1 MPRDWRIPPTPRS
14 ENAKK
19 RVSRVSAR
27 QFGRISRRQLDRL
40 EVSNGLV
47 GRWVAE
53 SYLHRVLPGVY
64 GVGHLAASF
73 EADLAAALLY
83 AGPGAALSHATATW
97 WLKLSERRPI
107 TIDVTTPRRVAS
119 LDGIRVHDRRARA
132 RSWVRDLPAT
142 TVAET
147 LLDVGA
153 EAGIDELRYL
163 VAQAEYRRLL
173 NLDEIAGALGS
184 GRRGSR
190 KLRKALSRHLPALAR
205 ARSVL
210 EIDFIL
216 FCERHRLP
224 LPEVN
229 VVVEGVRVDA
239 LWRSARVV
247 VELDGRDGHAAPAQL
262 ERDRRRDLLLR
273 GAGYTVLRY
282 TWSQIQFDAAAV
294 ASDLR
299 QALRQRG
306 TPA

>member
-1 MPRDWRIPPTPRS
+1 
-14 ENAKK
+14 
-19 RVSRVSAR
+19 VSRLAAR
-27 QFGRISRRQLDRL
+27 QFGRIAWRQLGAL
-40 EVSNGLV
+40 GV
-47 GRWVAE
+47 GKATISEWVAAA
-53 SYLHRVLPGVY
+53 YLHRVLPGVY

-119 LDGIRVHDRRARA
+119 LNDIRVHDRRARE
-132 RSWVRDLPAT
+132 RGWVRDLPAT

-153 EAGIDELRYL
+153 EAAIDELRYL

-173 NLDEIAGALGS
+173 DLDDIAAALGS

-190 KLRKALSRHLPALAR
+190 RLRKALARHLPALAR

-224 LPEVN
+224 LPEAN
-229 VVVEGVRVDA
+229 VVIEGVTVDA
-239 LWRSARVV
+239 LWRHARLV
-247 VELDGRDGHAAPAQL
+247 VELDGRDGHATPAQL

-273 GAGYTVLRY
+273 RAGYTVLRY
-282 TWSQIQFDAAAV
+282 TWSQIHFDGATV

-299 QALRQRG
+299 EALGQRG
-306 TPA
+306 TPR